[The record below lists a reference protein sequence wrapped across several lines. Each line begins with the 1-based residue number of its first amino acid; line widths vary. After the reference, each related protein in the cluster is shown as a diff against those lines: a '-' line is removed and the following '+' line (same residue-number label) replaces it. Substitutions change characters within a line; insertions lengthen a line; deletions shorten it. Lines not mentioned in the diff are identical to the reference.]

1 MIRAAFQSRA
11 TPFGAAKSTTAQYGA
26 LRDAWARLFSSQPVS
41 KLQSSSSSTLWTR
54 LQSIQPW
61 RGTTRHGASM
71 RPHVRIADSFA
82 RGAQRRS
89 FMFSAW
95 RRNTAQGA
103 QEKLSLSGRFKK
115 LSREYG
121 WSAVG
126 VYFALSVLDFP
137 FCFLLV
143 RVVGTERIGQ
153 VEHYVVS
160 AVSKFIPE
168 SVRTRWNEWRESLKT
183 EEKQHLGSNEIS
195 DKVEMAGWGVEK
207 AQQRNR
213 EEASLATQLAL
224 AYAIHKSFIFLR
236 VPLTAAVTP
245 KVVKV
250 LRGWGWNIGKRTPR
264 S

>member
-11 TPFGAAKSTTAQYGA
+11 APFRAAKGTTAQYGA
-26 LRDAWARLFSSQPVS
+26 LRDAWARLFSSQPVM
-41 KLQSSSSSTLWTR
+41 KLQSSSSSTSWTR
-54 LQSIQPW
+54 LHSIQPW

-71 RPHVRIADSFA
+71 RPNVRFADSFA
-82 RGAQRRS
+82 KGAQRRS
-89 FMFSAW
+89 FVFSAW
-95 RRNTAQGA
+95 RRNTAQGT

-168 SVRTRWNEWRESLKT
+168 SVRTRWNEWRESLKS
-183 EEKQHLGSNEIS
+183 EEKQHLGSNDIS

-207 AQQRNR
+207 AQQRNK

>member
-1 MIRAAFQSRA
+1 MPS
-11 TPFGAAKSTTAQYGA
+11 PGANSVSAQYGA
-26 LRDAWARLFSSQPVS
+26 LRDVWARLLSSQPVAKS
-41 KLQSSSSSTLWTR
+41 QSSSSSSISWRR
-54 LQSIQPW
+54 LHSTQLW
-61 RGTTRHGASM
+61 RGAMRHNVAM
-71 RPHVRIADSFA
+71 RPNVRIAEGLP
-82 RGAQRRS
+82 RVAQRRR
-89 FMFSAW
+89 FVFSAW

-103 QEKLSLSGRFKK
+103 KENLSLSERFKK

-168 SVRTRWNEWRESLKT
+168 SVRTRWNEYRTSLKN
-183 EEKQHLGSNEIS
+183 EEDKHLGSNEIG
-195 DKVEMAGWGVEK
+195 DEVEVVGWGVEQ
-207 AQQRNR
+207 AQERNK

-224 AYAIHKSFIFLR
+224 AYAIHKSFIFVR

-250 LRGWGWNIGKRTPR
+250 LRGWGWNIGKRSPR

>member
-1 MIRAAFQSRA
+1 MIRAAFSSRA
-11 TPFGAAKSTTAQYGA
+11 IPFRGAKGASVQYRA
-26 LRDAWARLFSSQPVS
+26 LRDVWARLLSSQPVTKS
-41 KLQSSSSSTLWTR
+41 QSSSSISWRKLH
-54 LQSIQPW
+54 SIQPW
-61 RGTTRHGASM
+61 RRTMRHSAAM
-71 RPHVRIADSFA
+71 RSNAGITDSFA
-82 RGAQRRS
+82 RGAQRRN
-89 FMFSAW
+89 FVFSAW
-95 RRNTAQGA
+95 RRNAAQGA
-103 QEKLSLSGRFKK
+103 KEDLSLSGRFKK

-143 RVVGTERIGQ
+143 RIVGTERIGQ

-160 AVSKFIPE
+160 AAAKFIPE
-168 SVRTRWNEWRESLKT
+168 SVRTQWNEWRQSLKRE
-183 EEKQHLGSNEIS
+183 EEKHLGSNEIS
-195 DKVEMAGWGVEK
+195 DRVEVVGWGVEQ
-207 AQQRNR
+207 AQERNQ

-224 AYAIHKSFIFLR
+224 AYAIHKSFIFVR